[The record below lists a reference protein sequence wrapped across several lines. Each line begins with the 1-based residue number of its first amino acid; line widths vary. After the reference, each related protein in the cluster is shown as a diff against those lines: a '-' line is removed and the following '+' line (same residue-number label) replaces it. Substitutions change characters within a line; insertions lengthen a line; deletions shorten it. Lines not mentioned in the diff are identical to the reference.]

1 MDFNLTQE
9 QLQIREEIK
18 KVCKEFPDAYWR
30 EIDSKKDYPEAF
42 VRKLSEL
49 GWLAALIP
57 EEYGGT
63 GLGITEASIILEEIN
78 HSGGVATVCHAQM
91 YTMGTLLR
99 HGNDEQKR
107 RYLPKIASGELRLQA
122 FGVTEPN
129 AGSES
134 TRIQT
139 TATRKGDRYVINGQK
154 IFISRVLQSD
164 LMLLLAR
171 TTPYDDLKDK
181 TKGLSVFIVDLRE
194 AKGKLEVK
202 PLDLMINH
210 HTNSLFFDGVE
221 VPAENLIGEEGM
233 GFRYIID
240 GWNAERILVAAEAV
254 GDGRWFVERAAKY
267 ASERVVFG
275 RAIGSNQGLQFP
287 IAKAYAN
294 VEAADLVR
302 YQAATKFDRKEKC
315 GAEANMAKLLASEAA
330 WEAANACLTTHGGY
344 GFAVEYDVERKFRE
358 TRLLTVAP
366 VSNTVR
372 TSALGPASDGAAAR
386 VFASMN
392 LSSVK
397 SPACTSV
404 ASRPCTDA
412 NVGLLEPG
420 CRSASM

>member
-1 MDFNLTQE
+1 MDFNLTAE
-9 QLQIREEIK
+9 QIQIREEIR

-30 EIDSKKDYPEAF
+30 EIDAHKAYPEDF

-78 HSGGVATVCHAQM
+78 HSGGVATACHAQM

-99 HGNDEQKR
+99 HGSEEQKR
-107 RYLPKIASGELRLQA
+107 RYLPKIATGELRLQA
-122 FGVTEPN
+122 FGVTEAN
-129 AGSES
+129 AGSET

-139 TATRKGDRYVINGQK
+139 QAKRQGDKYMINGQK

-171 TTPYDDLKDK
+171 TTPYDELTDK
-181 TKGLSVFIVDLRE
+181 TRGLSVFLVDLKENKDRI
-194 AKGKLEVK
+194 EVK
-202 PLDLMINH
+202 PLDIMINH
-210 HTNSLFFDGVE
+210 HTNALFFDNVE
-221 VPAENLIGEEGM
+221 VPAANLIGEEGM

-240 GWNAERILVAAEAV
+240 GWNAERILVAAEAI

-267 ASERVVFG
+267 ASERIVFG
-275 RAIGSNQGLQFP
+275 RPIGSNQGIQFP

-294 VEAADLVR
+294 IEAADLVR

-315 GAEANMAKLLASEAA
+315 GAEANLAKYLASEAA

-344 GFAVEYDVERKFRE
+344 GFAAEYDVERKFRE
-358 TRLLTVAP
+358 TRLLTLAP
-366 VSNTVR
+366 VSNNLVL
-372 TSALGPASDGAAAR
+372 AFLGQHVLGMP
-386 VFASMN
+386 
-392 LSSVK
+392 K
-397 SPACTSV
+397 SY
-404 ASRPCTDA
+404 
-412 NVGLLEPG
+412 
-420 CRSASM
+420 